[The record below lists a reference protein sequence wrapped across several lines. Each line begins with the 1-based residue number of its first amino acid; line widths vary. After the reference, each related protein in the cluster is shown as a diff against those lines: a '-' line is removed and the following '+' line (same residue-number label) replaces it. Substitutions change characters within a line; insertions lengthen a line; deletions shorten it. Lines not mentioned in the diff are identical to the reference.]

1 MKKGKKSLVLSLMLL
16 VISIMV
22 IGCSSKPKVAAD
34 ETAKILF
41 DFYIKGDQES
51 LEKIKLS
58 KDQIA
63 EIAKIQKDE
72 TMKTL
77 KNNFIV
83 AGLKVSDDQI
93 NEIYTARASALK
105 KLSAET
111 EIVSENNESVDVKL
125 KANYI
130 DEVAIDEK
138 AATDAV
144 QEVEKL
150 NITNQEEILN
160 KLTDVYIKN
169 LIKEYNNV
177 QPSSDLKEQ
186 TFKFDIKE
194 KIWMPQDMDAFSKG
208 IANLVLG
215 IK

>member
-1 MKKGKKSLVLSLMLL
+1 MKKGRKSLLLSLVLI

-58 KDQIA
+58 KEQIE

-72 TMKTL
+72 TMKTI
-77 KNNFIV
+77 KNNFAV
-83 AGLKVSDDQI
+83 AGLKVSDAQV

-111 EIVSENNESVDVKL
+111 EIVSENDESADVKL
-125 KANYI
+125 KTTYI
-130 DEVAIDEK
+130 NEIALDEK
-138 AATDAV
+138 AATNAI

-160 KLTDVYIKN
+160 KLTEVYIKN
-169 LIKEYNNV
+169 LINEYKNV

-186 TFKFDIKE
+186 TFKFEIKE
-194 KIWMPQDMDAFSKG
+194 KTWLPQDIETFSLG
-208 IANLVLG
+208 IVKLVLG
-215 IK
+215 ME

>member
-1 MKKGKKSLVLSLMLL
+1 MKKGRKSLLLSLVLI

-41 DFYIKGDQES
+41 DFYIKGDQEA
-51 LEKIKLS
+51 LAKIKLP
-58 KDQIA
+58 KEQIE
-63 EIAKIQKDE
+63 EISKIQKDE
-72 TMKTL
+72 TMKTI
-77 KNNFIV
+77 KNNFAV
-83 AGLKVSDDQI
+83 AGLKVSDAQV

-111 EIVSENNESVDVKL
+111 EIVSENDESADVKL
-125 KANYI
+125 KTTYI
-130 DEVAIDEK
+130 NEIALDEK
-138 AATDAV
+138 AATNAI

-160 KLTDVYIKN
+160 KLTEVYIKN
-169 LIKEYNNV
+169 LINEYKNV

-186 TFKFDIKE
+186 TFKFEIKE
-194 KIWMPQDMDAFSKG
+194 KTWLPQDIETFSMG
-208 IANLVLG
+208 IVKLVLG
-215 IK
+215 ME